1 MDKYK
6 VLISGKNPD
15 YFLKKVIS
23 NKINIY
29 DICKNYN
36 ELIIVVDKDGFKKLN
51 KLKTS
56 YKIEDANTTAIEICP
71 TTEDYNK

>member
-29 DICKNYN
+29 DISKRKGKNN
-36 ELIIVVDKDGFKKLN
+36 QLNFKQN
-51 KLKTS
+51 
-56 YKIEDANTTAIEICP
+56 I
-71 TTEDYNK
+71 